1 MFDSLTWRRQ
11 MYERHLLGLDDD
23 ELDDR
28 SDISGIQAAGKF
40 LPLAQNISFY
50 IRCGVPRKC
59 RTSSL

>member
-28 SDISGIQAAGKF
+28 SDISGI
-40 LPLAQNISFY
+40 
-50 IRCGVPRKC
+50 
-59 RTSSL
+59 